1 MASNSGIKTLSQNKV
16 LSNYFMYKFMKKNE
30 TKKSFGKL
38 LSWRQLWCCCLMLI
52 GGLLLTDRP
61 AFSQATTQ
69 ANVSLKLKQVTVLDA
84 LRELNRQYDRQLMF
98 KREEVE
104 QVKEPVSVDVK
115 KVTLLQAV
123 EACIRGTGLVATDR
137 NGIIVIGPARQ
148 TTPPVS
154 RVIQGIVRDEQG
166 NPLPGATI
174 KIKGTRMGTATD
186 FEGRFQLALAGN
198 AQVLEVSFIGYR
210 TVEVNVQGKKEI
222 EVRLQPDQA
231 EMEEVVVTG
240 YQTIRKE
247 RMTGTTATITANQIA
262 GRGLQSIDEILNSTI
277 SGLNM
282 ISSGRPGQDAQI
294 QIRGV
299 NSLTG
304 STEPMWIVDGMPLQ
318 GEIPN
323 IQSGSTDLQ
332 ATIFTTGI
340 GNIAPDD
347 IKSITVLKDAAATAI
362 YGARAANGVIVVETK
377 SGLSGKTRFNA
388 SVNVGITERPR
399 NNIDMM
405 NTAEKI
411 QFEREIFYDQQGYIY
426 TPGRVTKLLQQAA
439 YGEISS
445 DEAERRIGE
454 LAKINTDWFK
464 EIYRT
469 AISQQY
475 NFSMSGGN
483 EKTQHYV
490 SLNYLKE
497 VGTEPNNKY
506 DRLGMNIKLTHNP
519 SEKIRITGGLGATMK
534 NDRVTA
540 SSVNSLEYAMYAN
553 PYERLK
559 NEDGTKAY
567 DISYNAKESSIRD
580 GLDWDTFNILDDL
593 NRNTNTNRYLDAELS
608 LKVEWEIVKGLM
620 FTTHGVYNANS
631 NHNRIIEGADTYT
644 NFINN
649 WYSYKGEI
657 PHDMVKGSLREATG
671 YTNAYTF
678 RNTLQYTGEYA
689 GKHYISLFAGQE
701 IQERTA
707 YNSFNYSPVF
717 DEEHRIVG
725 FPEMDDIDGSEIN
738 YSALGGTGK
747 SVSKMSSFF
756 ANASYSY
763 LDKYILT
770 GALRYDGSDIIGNDN
785 QFTPLWNVGLRWNLH
800 REEFMKRWMWV
811 DQFAVRG
818 GFGYTGSI
826 DKNALPFVVMTLG
839 QSVIYDGQT
848 VPTSFSYPNPNVK
861 WQTKQDMNVGLD
873 LSLFDY
879 RLELGVNYYNNITR
893 DVLDRKALPYSSGR
907 SEVTENVA
915 DIYNSGWEIDLG
927 VTLLKNKSFQWY
939 AKANIAINDNKVKN
953 TYYKDTKDLP
963 KATLSN
969 AHQFVENQP
978 VNGWYGYKFAGINP
992 INGAVMTYTGN
1003 GEATLDMSVSG
1014 ATWPTPSVFYLGNL
1028 TPPVVGGFSTS
1039 ANWKQLI
1046 FSANFEFKT
1055 GHKIK
1060 SFNTFRSLDARNR
1073 HTSEANRWR
1082 EPGDIT
1088 NVPAMS
1094 EVYTSYSSYMYDILL
1109 EKGNYLRCS
1118 YMTLGY
1124 NLKPEWLHKIG
1135 FSTARLSFTAK
1146 DLFTISSYSGID
1158 PALMGSFGYPN
1169 SRKYTITLNV
1179 GF

>member
-1 MASNSGIKTLSQNKV
+1 MKLIFCFICCFLFSLHASIRAQKQMVTLKLEKTSVAEAIRELKQQTRLDFFFSNKEVNVKKTVSLNCENMRIDEV
-16 LSNYFMYKFMKKNE
+16 LQQLLGTEFQFEFVDNMVIITPGFRKSEEE
-30 TKKSFGKL
+30 TKSVLYKGTV
-38 LSWRQLWCCCLMLI
+38 C
-52 GGLLLTDRP
+52 D
-61 AFSQATTQ
+61 SQGQ
-69 ANVSLKLKQVTVLDA
+69 PLPGVTVA
-84 LRELNRQYDRQLMF
+84 
-98 KREEVE
+98 
-104 QVKEPVSVDVK
+104 VK
-115 KVTLLQAV
+115 
-123 EACIRGTGLVATDR
+123 GTSLGVATDV
-137 NGIIVIGPARQ
+137 NGNFQIQMPPA
-148 TTPPVS
+148 TNWIFV
-154 RVIQGIVRDEQG
+154 
-166 NPLPGATI
+166 
-174 KIKGTRMGTATD
+174 
-186 FEGRFQLALAGN
+186 F
-198 AQVLEVSFIGYR
+198 SFIGMQ
-210 TVEVNVQGKKEI
+210 TVEIQSGDRREFEVVLKPAKE
-222 EVRLQPDQA
+222 EL
-231 EMEEVVVTG
+231 EEVVVTG

-340 GNIAPDD
+340 GNIVPDD

-593 NRNTNTNRYLDAELS
+593 NRNTNTNRYLDAEL
-608 LKVEWEIVKGLM
+608 
-620 FTTHGVYNANS
+620 
-631 NHNRIIEGADTYT
+631 
-644 NFINN
+644 
-649 WYSYKGEI
+649 
-657 PHDMVKGSLREATG
+657 
-671 YTNAYTF
+671 
-678 RNTLQYTGEYA
+678 
-689 GKHYISLFAGQE
+689 
-701 IQERTA
+701 
-707 YNSFNYSPVF
+707 
-717 DEEHRIVG
+717 
-725 FPEMDDIDGSEIN
+725 
-738 YSALGGTGK
+738 
-747 SVSKMSSFF
+747 
-756 ANASYSY
+756 
-763 LDKYILT
+763 
-770 GALRYDGSDIIGNDN
+770 
-785 QFTPLWNVGLRWNLH
+785 
-800 REEFMKRWMWV
+800 
-811 DQFAVRG
+811 
-818 GFGYTGSI
+818 
-826 DKNALPFVVMTLG
+826 
-839 QSVIYDGQT
+839 
-848 VPTSFSYPNPNVK
+848 
-861 WQTKQDMNVGLD
+861 
-873 LSLFDY
+873 
-879 RLELGVNYYNNITR
+879 
-893 DVLDRKALPYSSGR
+893 
-907 SEVTENVA
+907 
-915 DIYNSGWEIDLG
+915 
-927 VTLLKNKSFQWY
+927 
-939 AKANIAINDNKVKN
+939 
-953 TYYKDTKDLP
+953 
-963 KATLSN
+963 
-969 AHQFVENQP
+969 
-978 VNGWYGYKFAGINP
+978 
-992 INGAVMTYTGN
+992 
-1003 GEATLDMSVSG
+1003 
-1014 ATWPTPSVFYLGNL
+1014 
-1028 TPPVVGGFSTS
+1028 
-1039 ANWKQLI
+1039 
-1046 FSANFEFKT
+1046 
-1055 GHKIK
+1055 
-1060 SFNTFRSLDARNR
+1060 
-1073 HTSEANRWR
+1073 
-1082 EPGDIT
+1082 
-1088 NVPAMS
+1088 
-1094 EVYTSYSSYMYDILL
+1094 
-1109 EKGNYLRCS
+1109 
-1118 YMTLGY
+1118 
-1124 NLKPEWLHKIG
+1124 
-1135 FSTARLSFTAK
+1135 
-1146 DLFTISSYSGID
+1146 
-1158 PALMGSFGYPN
+1158 
-1169 SRKYTITLNV
+1169 
-1179 GF
+1179 

>member
-1 MASNSGIKTLSQNKV
+1 MKLIFCFICCFLFSLHASIRAQKQMVTLKLEKTSVAEAIRELKQQTRLDFFFSNKEVNVKKTVSLNCENMRIDEV
-16 LSNYFMYKFMKKNE
+16 LQQLLGTEFQFEFVDNMVIITPGFRKSEEE
-30 TKKSFGKL
+30 TKSVLYKGTV
-38 LSWRQLWCCCLMLI
+38 C
-52 GGLLLTDRP
+52 D
-61 AFSQATTQ
+61 SQGQ
-69 ANVSLKLKQVTVLDA
+69 PLPGVTVA
-84 LRELNRQYDRQLMF
+84 
-98 KREEVE
+98 
-104 QVKEPVSVDVK
+104 VK
-115 KVTLLQAV
+115 
-123 EACIRGTGLVATDR
+123 GTSLGVATDV
-137 NGIIVIGPARQ
+137 NGNFQIQMPPA
-148 TTPPVS
+148 TNWIFV
-154 RVIQGIVRDEQG
+154 
-166 NPLPGATI
+166 
-174 KIKGTRMGTATD
+174 
-186 FEGRFQLALAGN
+186 F
-198 AQVLEVSFIGYR
+198 SFIGMQ
-210 TVEVNVQGKKEI
+210 TVEIQSGDRREFEVVLKPAKE
-222 EVRLQPDQA
+222 EL
-231 EMEEVVVTG
+231 EEVVVTG

-340 GNIAPDD
+340 GNIVPDD

-657 PHDMVKGSLREATG
+657 PHDMVKGSCLPGRKYRSGPLIIPSIILRYSTKNTG
-671 YTNAYTF
+671 SSDSLKWT
-678 RNTLQYTGEYA
+678 
-689 GKHYISLFAGQE
+689 ISTDRKSIIAPWEGQE
-701 IQERTA
+701 SR
-707 YNSFNYSPVF
+707 
-717 DEEHRIVG
+717 
-725 FPEMDDIDGSEIN
+725 
-738 YSALGGTGK
+738 SAK
-747 SVSKMSSFF
+747 C
-756 ANASYSY
+756 
-763 LDKYILT
+763 
-770 GALRYDGSDIIGNDN
+770 
-785 QFTPLWNVGLRWNLH
+785 LH
-800 REEFMKRWMWV
+800 F
-811 DQFAVRG
+811 
-818 GFGYTGSI
+818 
-826 DKNALPFVVMTLG
+826 LPMPH
-839 QSVIYDGQT
+839 I
-848 VPTSFSYPNPNVK
+848 PT
-861 WQTKQDMNVGLD
+861 W
-873 LSLFDY
+873 
-879 RLELGVNYYNNITR
+879 I
-893 DVLDRKALPYSSGR
+893 
-907 SEVTENVA
+907 
-915 DIYNSGWEIDLG
+915 
-927 VTLLKNKSFQWY
+927 
-939 AKANIAINDNKVKN
+939 
-953 TYYKDTKDLP
+953 
-963 KATLSN
+963 
-969 AHQFVENQP
+969 
-978 VNGWYGYKFAGINP
+978 
-992 INGAVMTYTGN
+992 
-1003 GEATLDMSVSG
+1003 
-1014 ATWPTPSVFYLGNL
+1014 
-1028 TPPVVGGFSTS
+1028 
-1039 ANWKQLI
+1039 
-1046 FSANFEFKT
+1046 
-1055 GHKIK
+1055 
-1060 SFNTFRSLDARNR
+1060 NTF
-1073 HTSEANRWR
+1073 
-1082 EPGDIT
+1082 
-1088 NVPAMS
+1088 
-1094 EVYTSYSSYMYDILL
+1094 
-1109 EKGNYLRCS
+1109 
-1118 YMTLGY
+1118 
-1124 NLKPEWLHKIG
+1124 
-1135 FSTARLSFTAK
+1135 
-1146 DLFTISSYSGID
+1146 
-1158 PALMGSFGYPN
+1158 
-1169 SRKYTITLNV
+1169 
-1179 GF
+1179 

>member
-1 MASNSGIKTLSQNKV
+1 MKLIFCFICCFLFSLHASIRAQKQMVTLKLEKTSVAEAIRELKQQTRLDFFFSNKEVNVKKTVSLNCENMRIDEV
-16 LSNYFMYKFMKKNE
+16 LQQLLGTEFQFEFVDNMVIITPGFRKSEEE
-30 TKKSFGKL
+30 TKSVLYKGTV
-38 LSWRQLWCCCLMLI
+38 C
-52 GGLLLTDRP
+52 D
-61 AFSQATTQ
+61 SQGQ
-69 ANVSLKLKQVTVLDA
+69 PLPGVTVA
-84 LRELNRQYDRQLMF
+84 
-98 KREEVE
+98 
-104 QVKEPVSVDVK
+104 VK
-115 KVTLLQAV
+115 
-123 EACIRGTGLVATDR
+123 GTSLGVATDV
-137 NGIIVIGPARQ
+137 NGNFQIQMPPA
-148 TTPPVS
+148 TNWIFV
-154 RVIQGIVRDEQG
+154 
-166 NPLPGATI
+166 
-174 KIKGTRMGTATD
+174 
-186 FEGRFQLALAGN
+186 F
-198 AQVLEVSFIGYR
+198 SFIGMQ
-210 TVEVNVQGKKEI
+210 TVEIQSGDRREFEVVLKPAKE
-222 EVRLQPDQA
+222 EL
-231 EMEEVVVTG
+231 EEVVVTG

-770 GALRYDGSDIIGNDN
+770 GALRYN
-785 QFTPLWNVGLRWNLH
+785 
-800 REEFMKRWMWV
+800 
-811 DQFAVRG
+811 
-818 GFGYTGSI
+818 
-826 DKNALPFVVMTLG
+826 
-839 QSVIYDGQT
+839 
-848 VPTSFSYPNPNVK
+848 
-861 WQTKQDMNVGLD
+861 
-873 LSLFDY
+873 
-879 RLELGVNYYNNITR
+879 
-893 DVLDRKALPYSSGR
+893 
-907 SEVTENVA
+907 
-915 DIYNSGWEIDLG
+915 
-927 VTLLKNKSFQWY
+927 
-939 AKANIAINDNKVKN
+939 
-953 TYYKDTKDLP
+953 
-963 KATLSN
+963 
-969 AHQFVENQP
+969 
-978 VNGWYGYKFAGINP
+978 
-992 INGAVMTYTGN
+992 
-1003 GEATLDMSVSG
+1003 
-1014 ATWPTPSVFYLGNL
+1014 
-1028 TPPVVGGFSTS
+1028 
-1039 ANWKQLI
+1039 
-1046 FSANFEFKT
+1046 
-1055 GHKIK
+1055 
-1060 SFNTFRSLDARNR
+1060 
-1073 HTSEANRWR
+1073 
-1082 EPGDIT
+1082 
-1088 NVPAMS
+1088 
-1094 EVYTSYSSYMYDILL
+1094 
-1109 EKGNYLRCS
+1109 
-1118 YMTLGY
+1118 
-1124 NLKPEWLHKIG
+1124 
-1135 FSTARLSFTAK
+1135 
-1146 DLFTISSYSGID
+1146 
-1158 PALMGSFGYPN
+1158 
-1169 SRKYTITLNV
+1169 
-1179 GF
+1179 

>member
-1 MASNSGIKTLSQNKV
+1 MKLIFCFICCFLFSLHASIRAQKQMVTLKLEKTSVAEAIRELKQQTRLDFFFSNKEVNVKKTVSLNCENMRIDEV
-16 LSNYFMYKFMKKNE
+16 LQQLLGTEFQFEFVDNMVIITPGFRKSEEE
-30 TKKSFGKL
+30 TKSVLYKGTV
-38 LSWRQLWCCCLMLI
+38 C
-52 GGLLLTDRP
+52 D
-61 AFSQATTQ
+61 SQGQ
-69 ANVSLKLKQVTVLDA
+69 PLPGVTVA
-84 LRELNRQYDRQLMF
+84 
-98 KREEVE
+98 
-104 QVKEPVSVDVK
+104 VK
-115 KVTLLQAV
+115 
-123 EACIRGTGLVATDR
+123 GTSLGVATDV
-137 NGIIVIGPARQ
+137 NGNFQIQMPPA
-148 TTPPVS
+148 TNWIFV
-154 RVIQGIVRDEQG
+154 
-166 NPLPGATI
+166 
-174 KIKGTRMGTATD
+174 
-186 FEGRFQLALAGN
+186 F
-198 AQVLEVSFIGYR
+198 SFIGMQ
-210 TVEVNVQGKKEI
+210 TVEIQSGDRREFEVVLKPAKE
-222 EVRLQPDQA
+222 EL
-231 EMEEVVVTG
+231 EEVVVTG

-340 GNIAPDD
+340 GNIVPDD

-770 GALRYDGSDIIGNDN
+770 GALRY
-785 QFTPLWNVGLRWNLH
+785 R
-800 REEFMKRWMWV
+800 KR
-811 DQFAVRG
+811 
-818 GFGYTGSI
+818 
-826 DKNALPFVVMTLG
+826 
-839 QSVIYDGQT
+839 
-848 VPTSFSYPNPNVK
+848 
-861 WQTKQDMNVGLD
+861 
-873 LSLFDY
+873 
-879 RLELGVNYYNNITR
+879 
-893 DVLDRKALPYSSGR
+893 
-907 SEVTENVA
+907 
-915 DIYNSGWEIDLG
+915 
-927 VTLLKNKSFQWY
+927 
-939 AKANIAINDNKVKN
+939 
-953 TYYKDTKDLP
+953 
-963 KATLSN
+963 
-969 AHQFVENQP
+969 QP
-978 VNGWYGYKFAGINP
+978 VYSAMECRFTLESASGGIYEAVDVGRPVRCPGW
-992 INGAVMTYTGN
+992 
-1003 GEATLDMSVSG
+1003 
-1014 ATWPTPSVFYLGNL
+1014 
-1028 TPPVVGGFSTS
+1028 
-1039 ANWKQLI
+1039 
-1046 FSANFEFKT
+1046 
-1055 GHKIK
+1055 
-1060 SFNTFRSLDARNR
+1060 FRIY
-1073 HTSEANRWR
+1073 R
-1082 EPGDIT
+1082 EYRQECTAFCGDDPWT
-1088 NVPAMS
+1088 
-1094 EVYTSYSSYMYDILL
+1094 
-1109 EKGNYLRCS
+1109 KC
-1118 YMTLGY
+1118 
-1124 NLKPEWLHKIG
+1124 
-1135 FSTARLSFTAK
+1135 
-1146 DLFTISSYSGID
+1146 DL
-1158 PALMGSFGYPN
+1158 
-1169 SRKYTITLNV
+1169 
-1179 GF
+1179 

>member
-1 MASNSGIKTLSQNKV
+1 MKLIFCFICCFLFSLHASIRAQKQMVTLKLEKTSVAEAIRELKQQTRLDFFFSNKEVNVKKTVSLNCENMRIDEV
-16 LSNYFMYKFMKKNE
+16 LQQLLGTEFQFEFVDNMVIITPGFRKSEEE
-30 TKKSFGKL
+30 TKSVLYKGTV
-38 LSWRQLWCCCLMLI
+38 C
-52 GGLLLTDRP
+52 D
-61 AFSQATTQ
+61 SQGQ
-69 ANVSLKLKQVTVLDA
+69 PLPGVTVA
-84 LRELNRQYDRQLMF
+84 
-98 KREEVE
+98 
-104 QVKEPVSVDVK
+104 VK
-115 KVTLLQAV
+115 
-123 EACIRGTGLVATDR
+123 GTSLGVATDV
-137 NGIIVIGPARQ
+137 NGNFQIQMPPA
-148 TTPPVS
+148 TNWIFV
-154 RVIQGIVRDEQG
+154 
-166 NPLPGATI
+166 
-174 KIKGTRMGTATD
+174 
-186 FEGRFQLALAGN
+186 F
-198 AQVLEVSFIGYR
+198 SFIGMQ
-210 TVEVNVQGKKEI
+210 TVEIQSGDRREFEVVLKPAKE
-222 EVRLQPDQA
+222 EL
-231 EMEEVVVTG
+231 EEVVVTG

-340 GNIAPDD
+340 GNIVPDD

-631 NHNRIIEGADTYT
+631 NHNRITYT

-1014 ATWPTPSVFYLGNL
+1014 ATWPIPSVFYLGNL

-1094 EVYTSYSSYMYDILL
+1094 EAFTTYSSYMYDILL

-1146 DLFTISSYSGID
+1146 DLFTVSSYSGID

>member
-1 MASNSGIKTLSQNKV
+1 MASNSGIKTLSRNKV

-30 TKKSFGKL
+30 TKKSFGKF

-186 FEGRFQLALAGN
+186 FEGRFQLALAGD

-210 TVEVNVQGKKEI
+210 TVEVNVQGKDEI

-377 SGLSGKTRFNA
+377 SGLSGETRFNA

-464 EIYRT
+464 EIT
-469 AISQQY
+469 QTP
-475 NFSMSGGN
+475 FSHKHNLSISGGS
-483 EKTQHYV
+483 EKFSHHTSFNYEKSDGLQKHNSSEKLMARTNIRQ
-490 SLNYLKE
+490 SLLDKWVDLDYNL
-497 VGTEPNNKY
+497 NIIHRKY
-506 DRLGMNIKLTHNP
+506 SPSSTSAFMQAFTHNP
-519 SEKIRITGGLGATMK
+519 TEPVYDDSDPDAGGYSRIKAMEYYNPVAIINERNMESKNDNYGIRI
-534 NDRVTA
+534 
-540 SSVNSLEYAMYAN
+540 
-553 PYERLK
+553 
-559 NEDGTKAY
+559 
-567 DISYNAKESSIRD
+567 
-580 GLDWDTFNILDDL
+580 
-593 NRNTNTNRYLDAELS
+593 
-608 LKVEWEIVKGLM
+608 
-620 FTTHGVYNANS
+620 
-631 NHNRIIEGADTYT
+631 
-644 NFINN
+644 
-649 WYSYKGEI
+649 
-657 PHDMVKGSLREATG
+657 
-671 YTNAYTF
+671 
-678 RNTLQYTGEYA
+678 
-689 GKHYISLFAGQE
+689 
-701 IQERTA
+701 
-707 YNSFNYSPVF
+707 
-717 DEEHRIVG
+717 EHR
-725 FPEMDDIDGSEIN
+725 DI
-738 YSALGGTGK
+738 GK
-747 SVSKMSSFF
+747 D
-756 ANASYSY
+756 A
-763 LDKYILT
+763 I
-770 GALRYDGSDIIGNDN
+770 
-785 QFTPLWNVGLRWNLH
+785 
-800 REEFMKRWMWV
+800 
-811 DQFAVRG
+811 
-818 GFGYTGSI
+818 
-826 DKNALPFVVMTLG
+826 
-839 QSVIYDGQT
+839 
-848 VPTSFSYPNPNVK
+848 
-861 WQTKQDMNVGLD
+861 
-873 LSLFDY
+873 
-879 RLELGVNYYNNITR
+879 
-893 DVLDRKALPYSSGR
+893 
-907 SEVTENVA
+907 
-915 DIYNSGWEIDLG
+915 
-927 VTLLKNKSFQWY
+927 
-939 AKANIAINDNKVKN
+939 AKA
-953 TYYKDTKDLP
+953 
-963 KATLSN
+963 
-969 AHQFVENQP
+969 
-978 VNGWYGYKFAGINP
+978 
-992 INGAVMTYTGN
+992 
-1003 GEATLDMSVSG
+1003 
-1014 ATWPTPSVFYLGNL
+1014 
-1028 TPPVVGGFSTS
+1028 
-1039 ANWKQLI
+1039 
-1046 FSANFEFKT
+1046 
-1055 GHKIK
+1055 
-1060 SFNTFRSLDARNR
+1060 R
-1073 HTSEANRWR
+1073 
-1082 EPGDIT
+1082 
-1088 NVPAMS
+1088 
-1094 EVYTSYSSYMYDILL
+1094 
-1109 EKGNYLRCS
+1109 
-1118 YMTLGY
+1118 
-1124 NLKPEWLHKIG
+1124 
-1135 FSTARLSFTAK
+1135 
-1146 DLFTISSYSGID
+1146 
-1158 PALMGSFGYPN
+1158 
-1169 SRKYTITLNV
+1169 
-1179 GF
+1179 

>member
-1 MASNSGIKTLSQNKV
+1 MRDARWL
-16 LSNYFMYKFMKKNE
+16 Y
-30 TKKSFGKL
+30 
-38 LSWRQLWCCCLMLI
+38 
-52 GGLLLTDRP
+52 
-61 AFSQATTQ
+61 
-69 ANVSLKLKQVTVLDA
+69 VSLPNRRAVT
-84 LRELNRQYDRQLMF
+84 
-98 KREEVE
+98 
-104 QVKEPVSVDVK
+104 
-115 KVTLLQAV
+115 AV
-123 EACIRGTGLVATDR
+123 
-137 NGIIVIGPARQ
+137 P
-148 TTPPVS
+148 
-154 RVIQGIVRDEQG
+154 
-166 NPLPGATI
+166 
-174 KIKGTRMGTATD
+174 
-186 FEGRFQLALAGN
+186 
-198 AQVLEVSFIGYR
+198 
-210 TVEVNVQGKKEI
+210 
-222 EVRLQPDQA
+222 
-231 EMEEVVVTG
+231 
-240 YQTIRKE
+240 
-247 RMTGTTATITANQIA
+247 
-262 GRGLQSIDEILNSTI
+262 
-277 SGLNM
+277 
-282 ISSGRPGQDAQI
+282 
-294 QIRGV
+294 
-299 NSLTG
+299 
-304 STEPMWIVDGMPLQ
+304 
-318 GEIPN
+318 
-323 IQSGSTDLQ
+323 
-332 ATIFTTGI
+332 
-340 GNIAPDD
+340 
-347 IKSITVLKDAAATAI
+347 
-362 YGARAANGVIVVETK
+362 
-377 SGLSGKTRFNA
+377 
-388 SVNVGITERPR
+388 
-399 NNIDMM
+399 
-405 NTAEKI
+405 EKI

-725 FPEMDDIDGSEIN
+725 FPEMDGIDGSEIN
-738 YSALGGTGK
+738 YNALGGTGK

-818 GFGYTGSI
+818 GFGS
-826 DKNALPFVVMTLG
+826 
-839 QSVIYDGQT
+839 
-848 VPTSFSYPNPNVK
+848 
-861 WQTKQDMNVGLD
+861 
-873 LSLFDY
+873 
-879 RLELGVNYYNNITR
+879 RC
-893 DVLDRKALPYSSGR
+893 
-907 SEVTENVA
+907 
-915 DIYNSGWEIDLG
+915 
-927 VTLLKNKSFQWY
+927 
-939 AKANIAINDNKVKN
+939 
-953 TYYKDTKDLP
+953 
-963 KATLSN
+963 
-969 AHQFVENQP
+969 
-978 VNGWYGYKFAGINP
+978 
-992 INGAVMTYTGN
+992 
-1003 GEATLDMSVSG
+1003 
-1014 ATWPTPSVFYLGNL
+1014 
-1028 TPPVVGGFSTS
+1028 
-1039 ANWKQLI
+1039 
-1046 FSANFEFKT
+1046 
-1055 GHKIK
+1055 
-1060 SFNTFRSLDARNR
+1060 
-1073 HTSEANRWR
+1073 
-1082 EPGDIT
+1082 
-1088 NVPAMS
+1088 
-1094 EVYTSYSSYMYDILL
+1094 
-1109 EKGNYLRCS
+1109 LRQ
-1118 YMTLGY
+1118 G
-1124 NLKPEWLHKIG
+1124 
-1135 FSTARLSFTAK
+1135 
-1146 DLFTISSYSGID
+1146 
-1158 PALMGSFGYPN
+1158 
-1169 SRKYTITLNV
+1169 
-1179 GF
+1179 

>member
-1 MASNSGIKTLSQNKV
+1 MKLIFCFICCFLFSLHASIRAQKQMVTLKLEKTSVAEAIRELKQQTRLDFFFSNKEVNVKKTVSLNCENMRIDEV
-16 LSNYFMYKFMKKNE
+16 LQQLLGTEFQFEFVDNMVIITPGFRKSEEE
-30 TKKSFGKL
+30 TKSVLYKGTV
-38 LSWRQLWCCCLMLI
+38 C
-52 GGLLLTDRP
+52 D
-61 AFSQATTQ
+61 SQGQ
-69 ANVSLKLKQVTVLDA
+69 PLPGVTVA
-84 LRELNRQYDRQLMF
+84 
-98 KREEVE
+98 
-104 QVKEPVSVDVK
+104 VK
-115 KVTLLQAV
+115 
-123 EACIRGTGLVATDR
+123 GTSLGVATDV
-137 NGIIVIGPARQ
+137 NGNFQIQMPPA
-148 TTPPVS
+148 TNWIFV
-154 RVIQGIVRDEQG
+154 
-166 NPLPGATI
+166 
-174 KIKGTRMGTATD
+174 
-186 FEGRFQLALAGN
+186 F
-198 AQVLEVSFIGYR
+198 SFIGMQ
-210 TVEVNVQGKKEI
+210 TVEIQSGDRREFEVVLKPAKE
-222 EVRLQPDQA
+222 EL
-231 EMEEVVVTG
+231 EEVVVTG

-340 GNIAPDD
+340 GNIVPDD

-800 REEFMKRWMWV
+800 REEFMKRWM
-811 DQFAVRG
+811 
-818 GFGYTGSI
+818 
-826 DKNALPFVVMTLG
+826 TLG

-969 AHQFVENQP
+969 AHQFVEN
-978 VNGWYGYKFAGINP
+978 
-992 INGAVMTYTGN
+992 
-1003 GEATLDMSVSG
+1003 
-1014 ATWPTPSVFYLGNL
+1014 
-1028 TPPVVGGFSTS
+1028 
-1039 ANWKQLI
+1039 
-1046 FSANFEFKT
+1046 
-1055 GHKIK
+1055 
-1060 SFNTFRSLDARNR
+1060 
-1073 HTSEANRWR
+1073 
-1082 EPGDIT
+1082 
-1088 NVPAMS
+1088 
-1094 EVYTSYSSYMYDILL
+1094 
-1109 EKGNYLRCS
+1109 
-1118 YMTLGY
+1118 
-1124 NLKPEWLHKIG
+1124 
-1135 FSTARLSFTAK
+1135 
-1146 DLFTISSYSGID
+1146 
-1158 PALMGSFGYPN
+1158 
-1169 SRKYTITLNV
+1169 
-1179 GF
+1179 

>member
-1 MASNSGIKTLSQNKV
+1 MKLIFCFICCFLFSLHASIRAQKQMVTLKLEKTSVAEAIRELKQQTRLDFFFSNKEVNVKKTVSLNCENMRIDEV
-16 LSNYFMYKFMKKNE
+16 LQQLLGTEFQFEFVDNMVIITPGFRKSEEE
-30 TKKSFGKL
+30 TKSVLYKGTV
-38 LSWRQLWCCCLMLI
+38 C
-52 GGLLLTDRP
+52 D
-61 AFSQATTQ
+61 SQGQ
-69 ANVSLKLKQVTVLDA
+69 PLPGVTVA
-84 LRELNRQYDRQLMF
+84 
-98 KREEVE
+98 
-104 QVKEPVSVDVK
+104 VK
-115 KVTLLQAV
+115 
-123 EACIRGTGLVATDR
+123 GTSLGVATDV
-137 NGIIVIGPARQ
+137 NGNFQIQMPPA
-148 TTPPVS
+148 TNWIFV
-154 RVIQGIVRDEQG
+154 
-166 NPLPGATI
+166 
-174 KIKGTRMGTATD
+174 
-186 FEGRFQLALAGN
+186 F
-198 AQVLEVSFIGYR
+198 SFIGMQ
-210 TVEVNVQGKKEI
+210 TVEIQSGDRREFEVVLKPAKE
-222 EVRLQPDQA
+222 EL
-231 EMEEVVVTG
+231 EEVVVTG

-340 GNIAPDD
+340 GNIVPDD

-631 NHNRIIEGADTYT
+631 NHNRTDLKI
-644 NFINN
+644 
-649 WYSYKGEI
+649 
-657 PHDMVKGSLREATG
+657 
-671 YTNAYTF
+671 
-678 RNTLQYTGEYA
+678 
-689 GKHYISLFAGQE
+689 
-701 IQERTA
+701 
-707 YNSFNYSPVF
+707 
-717 DEEHRIVG
+717 
-725 FPEMDDIDGSEIN
+725 FP
-738 YSALGGTGK
+738 
-747 SVSKMSSFF
+747 
-756 ANASYSY
+756 
-763 LDKYILT
+763 
-770 GALRYDGSDIIGNDN
+770 
-785 QFTPLWNVGLRWNLH
+785 
-800 REEFMKRWMWV
+800 
-811 DQFAVRG
+811 
-818 GFGYTGSI
+818 
-826 DKNALPFVVMTLG
+826 
-839 QSVIYDGQT
+839 
-848 VPTSFSYPNPNVK
+848 
-861 WQTKQDMNVGLD
+861 
-873 LSLFDY
+873 
-879 RLELGVNYYNNITR
+879 
-893 DVLDRKALPYSSGR
+893 
-907 SEVTENVA
+907 
-915 DIYNSGWEIDLG
+915 
-927 VTLLKNKSFQWY
+927 
-939 AKANIAINDNKVKN
+939 
-953 TYYKDTKDLP
+953 
-963 KATLSN
+963 
-969 AHQFVENQP
+969 
-978 VNGWYGYKFAGINP
+978 
-992 INGAVMTYTGN
+992 
-1003 GEATLDMSVSG
+1003 
-1014 ATWPTPSVFYLGNL
+1014 
-1028 TPPVVGGFSTS
+1028 
-1039 ANWKQLI
+1039 
-1046 FSANFEFKT
+1046 
-1055 GHKIK
+1055 
-1060 SFNTFRSLDARNR
+1060 
-1073 HTSEANRWR
+1073 
-1082 EPGDIT
+1082 
-1088 NVPAMS
+1088 
-1094 EVYTSYSSYMYDILL
+1094 
-1109 EKGNYLRCS
+1109 
-1118 YMTLGY
+1118 
-1124 NLKPEWLHKIG
+1124 
-1135 FSTARLSFTAK
+1135 
-1146 DLFTISSYSGID
+1146 
-1158 PALMGSFGYPN
+1158 
-1169 SRKYTITLNV
+1169 
-1179 GF
+1179 

>member
-1 MASNSGIKTLSQNKV
+1 MKLIFCFICCFLFSLHASIRAQKQMVTLKLEKTSVAEAIRELKQQTRLDFFFSNKEVNVKKTVSLNCENMRIDEV
-16 LSNYFMYKFMKKNE
+16 LQQLLGTEFQFEFVDNMVIITPGFRKSEEE
-30 TKKSFGKL
+30 TKSVLYKGTV
-38 LSWRQLWCCCLMLI
+38 C
-52 GGLLLTDRP
+52 D
-61 AFSQATTQ
+61 SQGQ
-69 ANVSLKLKQVTVLDA
+69 PLPGVTVA
-84 LRELNRQYDRQLMF
+84 
-98 KREEVE
+98 
-104 QVKEPVSVDVK
+104 VK
-115 KVTLLQAV
+115 
-123 EACIRGTGLVATDR
+123 GTSLGVATDV
-137 NGIIVIGPARQ
+137 NGNFQIQMPPA
-148 TTPPVS
+148 TNWIFV
-154 RVIQGIVRDEQG
+154 
-166 NPLPGATI
+166 
-174 KIKGTRMGTATD
+174 
-186 FEGRFQLALAGN
+186 F
-198 AQVLEVSFIGYR
+198 SFIGMQ
-210 TVEVNVQGKKEI
+210 TVEIQSGDRREFEVVLKPAKE
-222 EVRLQPDQA
+222 EL
-231 EMEEVVVTG
+231 EEVVVTG

-631 NHNRIIEGADTYT
+631 NHNRITPATP
-644 NFINN
+644 
-649 WYSYKGEI
+649 I
-657 PHDMVKGSLREATG
+657 PILSITGIPTREK
-671 YTNAYTF
+671 F
-678 RNTLQYTGEYA
+678 RM
-689 GKHYISLFAGQE
+689 I
-701 IQERTA
+701 
-707 YNSFNYSPVF
+707 
-717 DEEHRIVG
+717 
-725 FPEMDDIDGSEIN
+725 
-738 YSALGGTGK
+738 
-747 SVSKMSSFF
+747 
-756 ANASYSY
+756 
-763 LDKYILT
+763 
-770 GALRYDGSDIIGNDN
+770 
-785 QFTPLWNVGLRWNLH
+785 W
-800 REEFMKRWMWV
+800 
-811 DQFAVRG
+811 
-818 GFGYTGSI
+818 
-826 DKNALPFVVMTLG
+826 
-839 QSVIYDGQT
+839 
-848 VPTSFSYPNPNVK
+848 
-861 WQTKQDMNVGLD
+861 
-873 LSLFDY
+873 
-879 RLELGVNYYNNITR
+879 
-893 DVLDRKALPYSSGR
+893 
-907 SEVTENVA
+907 
-915 DIYNSGWEIDLG
+915 
-927 VTLLKNKSFQWY
+927 
-939 AKANIAINDNKVKN
+939 
-953 TYYKDTKDLP
+953 
-963 KATLSN
+963 
-969 AHQFVENQP
+969 
-978 VNGWYGYKFAGINP
+978 
-992 INGAVMTYTGN
+992 
-1003 GEATLDMSVSG
+1003 
-1014 ATWPTPSVFYLGNL
+1014 
-1028 TPPVVGGFSTS
+1028 
-1039 ANWKQLI
+1039 
-1046 FSANFEFKT
+1046 
-1055 GHKIK
+1055 
-1060 SFNTFRSLDARNR
+1060 
-1073 HTSEANRWR
+1073 
-1082 EPGDIT
+1082 
-1088 NVPAMS
+1088 
-1094 EVYTSYSSYMYDILL
+1094 
-1109 EKGNYLRCS
+1109 
-1118 YMTLGY
+1118 
-1124 NLKPEWLHKIG
+1124 
-1135 FSTARLSFTAK
+1135 
-1146 DLFTISSYSGID
+1146 
-1158 PALMGSFGYPN
+1158 
-1169 SRKYTITLNV
+1169 
-1179 GF
+1179 

>member
-1 MASNSGIKTLSQNKV
+1 MKLIFCFICCFLFSLHASIRAQKQMVTLKLEKTSVAEAIRELKQQTRLDFFFSNKEVNVKKTVSLNCENMRIDEV
-16 LSNYFMYKFMKKNE
+16 LQQLLGTEFQFEFVDNMVIITPGFRKSEEE
-30 TKKSFGKL
+30 TKSVLYKGTV
-38 LSWRQLWCCCLMLI
+38 C
-52 GGLLLTDRP
+52 D
-61 AFSQATTQ
+61 SQGQ
-69 ANVSLKLKQVTVLDA
+69 PLPGVTVA
-84 LRELNRQYDRQLMF
+84 
-98 KREEVE
+98 
-104 QVKEPVSVDVK
+104 VK
-115 KVTLLQAV
+115 
-123 EACIRGTGLVATDR
+123 GTSLGVATDV
-137 NGIIVIGPARQ
+137 NGNFQIQMPPA
-148 TTPPVS
+148 TNWIFV
-154 RVIQGIVRDEQG
+154 
-166 NPLPGATI
+166 
-174 KIKGTRMGTATD
+174 
-186 FEGRFQLALAGN
+186 F
-198 AQVLEVSFIGYR
+198 SFIGMQ
-210 TVEVNVQGKKEI
+210 TVEIQSGDRREFEVVLKPAKE
-222 EVRLQPDQA
+222 EL
-231 EMEEVVVTG
+231 EEVVVTG

-332 ATIFTTGI
+332 ATIFTI

-657 PHDMVKGSLREATG
+657 PHDMVKGSLREG
-671 YTNAYTF
+671 IPMPIHSGIHFNI
-678 RNTLQYTGEYA
+678 RGNMPENI
-689 GKHYISLFAGQE
+689 ISLCLPGRKYRSGPLIIPSIILRYSTKNTGSSDSLKWTISTDRKSIIAPWEGQE
-701 IQERTA
+701 SR
-707 YNSFNYSPVF
+707 
-717 DEEHRIVG
+717 
-725 FPEMDDIDGSEIN
+725 
-738 YSALGGTGK
+738 SAK
-747 SVSKMSSFF
+747 C
-756 ANASYSY
+756 
-763 LDKYILT
+763 
-770 GALRYDGSDIIGNDN
+770 
-785 QFTPLWNVGLRWNLH
+785 LH
-800 REEFMKRWMWV
+800 F
-811 DQFAVRG
+811 
-818 GFGYTGSI
+818 
-826 DKNALPFVVMTLG
+826 LPMPH
-839 QSVIYDGQT
+839 I
-848 VPTSFSYPNPNVK
+848 PT
-861 WQTKQDMNVGLD
+861 W
-873 LSLFDY
+873 
-879 RLELGVNYYNNITR
+879 I
-893 DVLDRKALPYSSGR
+893 
-907 SEVTENVA
+907 
-915 DIYNSGWEIDLG
+915 
-927 VTLLKNKSFQWY
+927 
-939 AKANIAINDNKVKN
+939 
-953 TYYKDTKDLP
+953 
-963 KATLSN
+963 
-969 AHQFVENQP
+969 
-978 VNGWYGYKFAGINP
+978 
-992 INGAVMTYTGN
+992 
-1003 GEATLDMSVSG
+1003 
-1014 ATWPTPSVFYLGNL
+1014 
-1028 TPPVVGGFSTS
+1028 
-1039 ANWKQLI
+1039 
-1046 FSANFEFKT
+1046 
-1055 GHKIK
+1055 
-1060 SFNTFRSLDARNR
+1060 NTF
-1073 HTSEANRWR
+1073 
-1082 EPGDIT
+1082 
-1088 NVPAMS
+1088 
-1094 EVYTSYSSYMYDILL
+1094 
-1109 EKGNYLRCS
+1109 
-1118 YMTLGY
+1118 
-1124 NLKPEWLHKIG
+1124 
-1135 FSTARLSFTAK
+1135 
-1146 DLFTISSYSGID
+1146 
-1158 PALMGSFGYPN
+1158 
-1169 SRKYTITLNV
+1169 
-1179 GF
+1179 

>member
-1 MASNSGIKTLSQNKV
+1 MKLIFCFICCFLFSLHASIRAQKQMVTLKLEKTSVAEAIRELKQQTRLDFFFSNKEVNVKKTVSLNCENMRIDEV
-16 LSNYFMYKFMKKNE
+16 LQQLLGTEFQFEFVDNMVIITPGFRKSEEE
-30 TKKSFGKL
+30 TKSVLYKGTV
-38 LSWRQLWCCCLMLI
+38 C
-52 GGLLLTDRP
+52 D
-61 AFSQATTQ
+61 SQGQ
-69 ANVSLKLKQVTVLDA
+69 PLPGVTVA
-84 LRELNRQYDRQLMF
+84 
-98 KREEVE
+98 
-104 QVKEPVSVDVK
+104 VK
-115 KVTLLQAV
+115 
-123 EACIRGTGLVATDR
+123 GTSLGVATDV
-137 NGIIVIGPARQ
+137 NGNFQIQMPPA
-148 TTPPVS
+148 TNWIFV
-154 RVIQGIVRDEQG
+154 
-166 NPLPGATI
+166 
-174 KIKGTRMGTATD
+174 
-186 FEGRFQLALAGN
+186 F
-198 AQVLEVSFIGYR
+198 SFIGMQ
-210 TVEVNVQGKKEI
+210 TVEIQSGDRREFEVVLKPAKE
-222 EVRLQPDQA
+222 EL
-231 EMEEVVVTG
+231 EEVVVTG

-340 GNIAPDD
+340 GNIVPDD

-818 GFGYTGSI
+818 FGYTGSI

-1014 ATWPTPSVFYLGNL
+1014 ATWPIPSVFYLGNL

-1094 EVYTSYSSYMYDILL
+1094 EAFTTYSSYMYDILL

-1146 DLFTISSYSGID
+1146 DLFTVSSYSGID

>member
-1 MASNSGIKTLSQNKV
+1 MKLIFCFICCFLFSLHASIRAQKQMVTLKLEKTSVAEAIRELKQQTRLDFFFSNKEVNVKKTVSLNCENMRIDEV
-16 LSNYFMYKFMKKNE
+16 LQQLLGTEFQFEFVDNMVIITPGFRKSEEE
-30 TKKSFGKL
+30 TKSVLYKGTV
-38 LSWRQLWCCCLMLI
+38 C
-52 GGLLLTDRP
+52 D
-61 AFSQATTQ
+61 SQGQ
-69 ANVSLKLKQVTVLDA
+69 PLPGVTVA
-84 LRELNRQYDRQLMF
+84 
-98 KREEVE
+98 
-104 QVKEPVSVDVK
+104 VK
-115 KVTLLQAV
+115 
-123 EACIRGTGLVATDR
+123 GTSLGVATDV
-137 NGIIVIGPARQ
+137 NGNFQIQMPPA
-148 TTPPVS
+148 TNWIFV
-154 RVIQGIVRDEQG
+154 
-166 NPLPGATI
+166 
-174 KIKGTRMGTATD
+174 
-186 FEGRFQLALAGN
+186 F
-198 AQVLEVSFIGYR
+198 SFIGMQ
-210 TVEVNVQGKKEI
+210 TVEIQSGDRREFEVVLKPAKE
-222 EVRLQPDQA
+222 EL
-231 EMEEVVVTG
+231 EEVVVTG

-580 GLDWDTFNILDDL
+580 GLDWDT
-593 NRNTNTNRYLDAELS
+593 
-608 LKVEWEIVKGLM
+608 
-620 FTTHGVYNANS
+620 
-631 NHNRIIEGADTYT
+631 
-644 NFINN
+644 
-649 WYSYKGEI
+649 
-657 PHDMVKGSLREATG
+657 
-671 YTNAYTF
+671 
-678 RNTLQYTGEYA
+678 
-689 GKHYISLFAGQE
+689 
-701 IQERTA
+701 
-707 YNSFNYSPVF
+707 
-717 DEEHRIVG
+717 
-725 FPEMDDIDGSEIN
+725 
-738 YSALGGTGK
+738 
-747 SVSKMSSFF
+747 
-756 ANASYSY
+756 
-763 LDKYILT
+763 
-770 GALRYDGSDIIGNDN
+770 
-785 QFTPLWNVGLRWNLH
+785 
-800 REEFMKRWMWV
+800 
-811 DQFAVRG
+811 
-818 GFGYTGSI
+818 
-826 DKNALPFVVMTLG
+826 
-839 QSVIYDGQT
+839 
-848 VPTSFSYPNPNVK
+848 
-861 WQTKQDMNVGLD
+861 
-873 LSLFDY
+873 
-879 RLELGVNYYNNITR
+879 
-893 DVLDRKALPYSSGR
+893 
-907 SEVTENVA
+907 
-915 DIYNSGWEIDLG
+915 
-927 VTLLKNKSFQWY
+927 
-939 AKANIAINDNKVKN
+939 
-953 TYYKDTKDLP
+953 
-963 KATLSN
+963 
-969 AHQFVENQP
+969 
-978 VNGWYGYKFAGINP
+978 
-992 INGAVMTYTGN
+992 
-1003 GEATLDMSVSG
+1003 
-1014 ATWPTPSVFYLGNL
+1014 
-1028 TPPVVGGFSTS
+1028 
-1039 ANWKQLI
+1039 
-1046 FSANFEFKT
+1046 
-1055 GHKIK
+1055 
-1060 SFNTFRSLDARNR
+1060 
-1073 HTSEANRWR
+1073 
-1082 EPGDIT
+1082 
-1088 NVPAMS
+1088 
-1094 EVYTSYSSYMYDILL
+1094 
-1109 EKGNYLRCS
+1109 
-1118 YMTLGY
+1118 
-1124 NLKPEWLHKIG
+1124 
-1135 FSTARLSFTAK
+1135 
-1146 DLFTISSYSGID
+1146 TI
-1158 PALMGSFGYPN
+1158 
-1169 SRKYTITLNV
+1169 
-1179 GF
+1179 

>member
-1 MASNSGIKTLSQNKV
+1 
-16 LSNYFMYKFMKKNE
+16 MKKNPNQCGIGMKIHLRKILLVKKLIFCFICCFLFSLHASIRAQKQMVTLKLEKTSVAEAIRELKQQTRLDFFFSNKEVNVKKTVSLNCENMRIDEVLQQLLGTEFQFEFVDNMVIITPGFRKSEEE
-30 TKKSFGKL
+30 TKSVLYKGTV
-38 LSWRQLWCCCLMLI
+38 C
-52 GGLLLTDRP
+52 D
-61 AFSQATTQ
+61 SQGQ
-69 ANVSLKLKQVTVLDA
+69 PLPGVTVA
-84 LRELNRQYDRQLMF
+84 
-98 KREEVE
+98 
-104 QVKEPVSVDVK
+104 VK
-115 KVTLLQAV
+115 
-123 EACIRGTGLVATDR
+123 GTSLGVATDV
-137 NGIIVIGPARQ
+137 NGNFQIQMPPA
-148 TTPPVS
+148 TNWIFV
-154 RVIQGIVRDEQG
+154 
-166 NPLPGATI
+166 
-174 KIKGTRMGTATD
+174 
-186 FEGRFQLALAGN
+186 F
-198 AQVLEVSFIGYR
+198 SFIGMQ
-210 TVEVNVQGKKEI
+210 TVEIQSGDRREFEVVLKPAKE
-222 EVRLQPDQA
+222 EL
-231 EMEEVVVTG
+231 EEVVVTG

-454 LAKINTDWFK
+454 LAEINTDWFK

-717 DEEHRIVG
+717 DEEHRIIG

-915 DIYNSGWEIDLG
+915 DIYNSGWAIDLG
-927 VTLLKNKSFQWY
+927 INLFNGMPKRTLR
-939 AKANIAINDNKVKN
+939 
-953 TYYKDTKDLP
+953 
-963 KATLSN
+963 
-969 AHQFVENQP
+969 
-978 VNGWYGYKFAGINP
+978 
-992 INGAVMTYTGN
+992 
-1003 GEATLDMSVSG
+1003 
-1014 ATWPTPSVFYLGNL
+1014 
-1028 TPPVVGGFSTS
+1028 ST
-1039 ANWKQLI
+1039 I
-1046 FSANFEFKT
+1046 
-1055 GHKIK
+1055 IK
-1060 SFNTFRSLDARNR
+1060 
-1073 HTSEANRWR
+1073 
-1082 EPGDIT
+1082 
-1088 NVPAMS
+1088 
-1094 EVYTSYSSYMYDILL
+1094 
-1109 EKGNYLRCS
+1109 
-1118 YMTLGY
+1118 
-1124 NLKPEWLHKIG
+1124 
-1135 FSTARLSFTAK
+1135 
-1146 DLFTISSYSGID
+1146 
-1158 PALMGSFGYPN
+1158 
-1169 SRKYTITLNV
+1169 
-1179 GF
+1179 

>member
-1 MASNSGIKTLSQNKV
+1 
-16 LSNYFMYKFMKKNE
+16 
-30 TKKSFGKL
+30 
-38 LSWRQLWCCCLMLI
+38 
-52 GGLLLTDRP
+52 
-61 AFSQATTQ
+61 
-69 ANVSLKLKQVTVLDA
+69 
-84 LRELNRQYDRQLMF
+84 
-98 KREEVE
+98 
-104 QVKEPVSVDVK
+104 
-115 KVTLLQAV
+115 
-123 EACIRGTGLVATDR
+123 
-137 NGIIVIGPARQ
+137 
-148 TTPPVS
+148 
-154 RVIQGIVRDEQG
+154 
-166 NPLPGATI
+166 
-174 KIKGTRMGTATD
+174 
-186 FEGRFQLALAGN
+186 
-198 AQVLEVSFIGYR
+198 
-210 TVEVNVQGKKEI
+210 
-222 EVRLQPDQA
+222 
-231 EMEEVVVTG
+231 
-240 YQTIRKE
+240 
-247 RMTGTTATITANQIA
+247 
-262 GRGLQSIDEILNSTI
+262 
-277 SGLNM
+277 
-282 ISSGRPGQDAQI
+282 
-294 QIRGV
+294 
-299 NSLTG
+299 
-304 STEPMWIVDGMPLQ
+304 
-318 GEIPN
+318 
-323 IQSGSTDLQ
+323 
-332 ATIFTTGI
+332 
-340 GNIAPDD
+340 
-347 IKSITVLKDAAATAI
+347 
-362 YGARAANGVIVVETK
+362 
-377 SGLSGKTRFNA
+377 
-388 SVNVGITERPR
+388 
-399 NNIDMM
+399 
-405 NTAEKI
+405 
-411 QFEREIFYDQQGYIY
+411 
-426 TPGRVTKLLQQAA
+426 
-439 YGEISS
+439 
-445 DEAERRIGE
+445 
-454 LAKINTDWFK
+454 
-464 EIYRT
+464 
-469 AISQQY
+469 
-475 NFSMSGGN
+475 
-483 EKTQHYV
+483 
-490 SLNYLKE
+490 
-497 VGTEPNNKY
+497 
-506 DRLGMNIKLTHNP
+506 
-519 SEKIRITGGLGATMK
+519 
-534 NDRVTA
+534 
-540 SSVNSLEYAMYAN
+540 
-553 PYERLK
+553 
-559 NEDGTKAY
+559 
-567 DISYNAKESSIRD
+567 
-580 GLDWDTFNILDDL
+580 
-593 NRNTNTNRYLDAELS
+593 
-608 LKVEWEIVKGLM
+608 
-620 FTTHGVYNANS
+620 
-631 NHNRIIEGADTYT
+631 
-644 NFINN
+644 
-649 WYSYKGEI
+649 
-657 PHDMVKGSLREATG
+657 MVKGSLREATG

-1014 ATWPTPSVFYLGNL
+1014 ATWPIPSVFYLGNL

-1060 SFNTFRSLDARNR
+1060 SSNTFRSLDARNR

-1094 EVYTSYSSYMYDILL
+1094 EAFTTYSSYMYDILL

-1146 DLFTISSYSGID
+1146 DLFTVSSYSGID

>member
-1 MASNSGIKTLSQNKV
+1 MKLIFCFICCFLFSLHASIRAQKQMVTLKLEKTSVAEAIRELKQQTRLDFFFSNKEVNVKKTVSLNCENMRIDEV
-16 LSNYFMYKFMKKNE
+16 LQQLLGTEFQFEFVDNMVIITPGFRKSEEE
-30 TKKSFGKL
+30 TKSVLYKGTV
-38 LSWRQLWCCCLMLI
+38 C
-52 GGLLLTDRP
+52 D
-61 AFSQATTQ
+61 SQGQ
-69 ANVSLKLKQVTVLDA
+69 PLPGVTVA
-84 LRELNRQYDRQLMF
+84 
-98 KREEVE
+98 
-104 QVKEPVSVDVK
+104 VK
-115 KVTLLQAV
+115 
-123 EACIRGTGLVATDR
+123 GTSLGVATDV
-137 NGIIVIGPARQ
+137 NGNFQIQMPPA
-148 TTPPVS
+148 TNWIFV
-154 RVIQGIVRDEQG
+154 
-166 NPLPGATI
+166 
-174 KIKGTRMGTATD
+174 
-186 FEGRFQLALAGN
+186 F
-198 AQVLEVSFIGYR
+198 SFIGMQ
-210 TVEVNVQGKKEI
+210 TVEIQSGDRREFEVVLKPAKE
-222 EVRLQPDQA
+222 EL
-231 EMEEVVVTG
+231 EEVVVTG

-657 PHDMVKGSLREATG
+657 PHDMVKGSLR
-671 YTNAYTF
+671 
-678 RNTLQYTGEYA
+678 
-689 GKHYISLFAGQE
+689 
-701 IQERTA
+701 
-707 YNSFNYSPVF
+707 
-717 DEEHRIVG
+717 
-725 FPEMDDIDGSEIN
+725 
-738 YSALGGTGK
+738 
-747 SVSKMSSFF
+747 
-756 ANASYSY
+756 
-763 LDKYILT
+763 
-770 GALRYDGSDIIGNDN
+770 
-785 QFTPLWNVGLRWNLH
+785 
-800 REEFMKRWMWV
+800 
-811 DQFAVRG
+811 
-818 GFGYTGSI
+818 
-826 DKNALPFVVMTLG
+826 
-839 QSVIYDGQT
+839 
-848 VPTSFSYPNPNVK
+848 
-861 WQTKQDMNVGLD
+861 
-873 LSLFDY
+873 
-879 RLELGVNYYNNITR
+879 
-893 DVLDRKALPYSSGR
+893 
-907 SEVTENVA
+907 
-915 DIYNSGWEIDLG
+915 
-927 VTLLKNKSFQWY
+927 
-939 AKANIAINDNKVKN
+939 
-953 TYYKDTKDLP
+953 
-963 KATLSN
+963 
-969 AHQFVENQP
+969 
-978 VNGWYGYKFAGINP
+978 
-992 INGAVMTYTGN
+992 
-1003 GEATLDMSVSG
+1003 
-1014 ATWPTPSVFYLGNL
+1014 
-1028 TPPVVGGFSTS
+1028 
-1039 ANWKQLI
+1039 
-1046 FSANFEFKT
+1046 
-1055 GHKIK
+1055 
-1060 SFNTFRSLDARNR
+1060 
-1073 HTSEANRWR
+1073 
-1082 EPGDIT
+1082 
-1088 NVPAMS
+1088 
-1094 EVYTSYSSYMYDILL
+1094 
-1109 EKGNYLRCS
+1109 
-1118 YMTLGY
+1118 
-1124 NLKPEWLHKIG
+1124 
-1135 FSTARLSFTAK
+1135 
-1146 DLFTISSYSGID
+1146 
-1158 PALMGSFGYPN
+1158 
-1169 SRKYTITLNV
+1169 
-1179 GF
+1179 

>member
-1 MASNSGIKTLSQNKV
+1 MKKLRLMFRWTFVFVLLGMLHVHANVYPQNGQQVTLSMKAASLKDV
-16 LSNYFMYKFMKKNE
+16 LWAIERQTSFVFMYNE
-30 TKKSFGKL
+30 EDLDRIGKV
-38 LSWRQLWCCCLMLI
+38 
-52 GGLLLTDRP
+52 D
-61 AFSQATTQ
+61 
-69 ANVSLKLKQVTVLDA
+69 
-84 LRELNRQYDRQLMF
+84 
-98 KREEVE
+98 
-104 QVKEPVSVDVK
+104 VDVK
-115 KVTLLQAV
+115 GDDIRTILNVCLNGTDLIYVLQDNVIVLKPTVPQKTIKEVLLKGKVV
-123 EACIRGTGLVATDR
+123 
-137 NGIIVIGPARQ
+137 
-148 TTPPVS
+148 
-154 RVIQGIVRDEQG
+154 DEKKE
-166 NPLPGATI
+166 PLPGVTI
-174 KIKGTRMGTATD
+174 LVKGTSVGAVTDANGQFAMRVPETAN
-186 FEGRFQLALAGN
+186 LAL
-198 AQVLEVSFIGYR
+198 VFSFIGMEPK
-210 TVEVNVQGKKEI
+210 EVAYKGQQEFYVVMKTAKE
-222 EVRLQPDQA
+222 EL
-231 EMEEVVVTG
+231 EEVVVTG
-240 YQTIRKE
+240 YMKLKKESFTGNTTTVNKDQLLKTNNKNVIAALQAFEPSFRIKDNKLFGSDPNSLPEFTIRGE
-247 RMTGTTATITANQIA
+247 GSIGMN
-262 GRGLQSIDEILNSTI
+262 RGLEMEKARRSQRTSLKDNPNLPIFIMDGFEVSVQKVYDMDINRIESMTI
-277 SGLNM
+277 
-282 ISSGRPGQDAQI
+282 
-294 QIRGV
+294 
-299 NSLTG
+299 
-304 STEPMWIVDGMPLQ
+304 
-318 GEIPN
+318 
-323 IQSGSTDLQ
+323 
-332 ATIFTTGI
+332 
-340 GNIAPDD
+340 
-347 IKSITVLKDAAATAI
+347 LKDAAATAI

-725 FPEMDDIDGSEIN
+725 FPEMDGIDGSEIN
-738 YSALGGTGK
+738 YNALGGTGK

-785 QFTPLWNVGLRWNLH
+785 QFTPLWNVGLRLNLH

-839 QSVIYDGQT
+839 QSVVYDGQT

-893 DVLDRKALPYSSGR
+893 DGLDRKALPYSSGR

-953 TYYKDTKDLP
+953 TYYKETKDLP

-1094 EVYTSYSSYMYDILL
+1094 EAFTTYSSYMYDILL

-1146 DLFTISSYSGID
+1146 NLFTISSYSGID

>member
-1 MASNSGIKTLSQNKV
+1 MASNSGIKTLSRNKV

-30 TKKSFGKL
+30 TKKSFGKF

-186 FEGRFQLALAGN
+186 FEGRFQLALAGD

-210 TVEVNVQGKKEI
+210 TVEVNVQGKDEI

-483 EKTQHYV
+483 
-490 SLNYLKE
+490 
-497 VGTEPNNKY
+497 
-506 DRLGMNIKLTHNP
+506 
-519 SEKIRITGGLGATMK
+519 
-534 NDRVTA
+534 
-540 SSVNSLEYAMYAN
+540 
-553 PYERLK
+553 
-559 NEDGTKAY
+559 
-567 DISYNAKESSIRD
+567 
-580 GLDWDTFNILDDL
+580 
-593 NRNTNTNRYLDAELS
+593 
-608 LKVEWEIVKGLM
+608 
-620 FTTHGVYNANS
+620 
-631 NHNRIIEGADTYT
+631 
-644 NFINN
+644 
-649 WYSYKGEI
+649 
-657 PHDMVKGSLREATG
+657 
-671 YTNAYTF
+671 
-678 RNTLQYTGEYA
+678 
-689 GKHYISLFAGQE
+689 
-701 IQERTA
+701 
-707 YNSFNYSPVF
+707 
-717 DEEHRIVG
+717 
-725 FPEMDDIDGSEIN
+725 
-738 YSALGGTGK
+738 
-747 SVSKMSSFF
+747 
-756 ANASYSY
+756 
-763 LDKYILT
+763 
-770 GALRYDGSDIIGNDN
+770 
-785 QFTPLWNVGLRWNLH
+785 
-800 REEFMKRWMWV
+800 
-811 DQFAVRG
+811 
-818 GFGYTGSI
+818 
-826 DKNALPFVVMTLG
+826 
-839 QSVIYDGQT
+839 
-848 VPTSFSYPNPNVK
+848 
-861 WQTKQDMNVGLD
+861 
-873 LSLFDY
+873 
-879 RLELGVNYYNNITR
+879 
-893 DVLDRKALPYSSGR
+893 
-907 SEVTENVA
+907 
-915 DIYNSGWEIDLG
+915 
-927 VTLLKNKSFQWY
+927 
-939 AKANIAINDNKVKN
+939 
-953 TYYKDTKDLP
+953 
-963 KATLSN
+963 
-969 AHQFVENQP
+969 
-978 VNGWYGYKFAGINP
+978 
-992 INGAVMTYTGN
+992 
-1003 GEATLDMSVSG
+1003 
-1014 ATWPTPSVFYLGNL
+1014 
-1028 TPPVVGGFSTS
+1028 
-1039 ANWKQLI
+1039 
-1046 FSANFEFKT
+1046 
-1055 GHKIK
+1055 
-1060 SFNTFRSLDARNR
+1060 
-1073 HTSEANRWR
+1073 
-1082 EPGDIT
+1082 
-1088 NVPAMS
+1088 
-1094 EVYTSYSSYMYDILL
+1094 
-1109 EKGNYLRCS
+1109 
-1118 YMTLGY
+1118 
-1124 NLKPEWLHKIG
+1124 
-1135 FSTARLSFTAK
+1135 
-1146 DLFTISSYSGID
+1146 
-1158 PALMGSFGYPN
+1158 
-1169 SRKYTITLNV
+1169 
-1179 GF
+1179 

>member
-1 MASNSGIKTLSQNKV
+1 MKLIFCFICCFLFSLHASIRAQKQMVTLKLEKTSVAEAIRELKQQTRLDFFFSNKEVNVKKTVSLNCENMRIDEV
-16 LSNYFMYKFMKKNE
+16 LQQLLGTEFQFEFVDNMVIITPGFRKSEEE
-30 TKKSFGKL
+30 TKSVLYKGTV
-38 LSWRQLWCCCLMLI
+38 C
-52 GGLLLTDRP
+52 D
-61 AFSQATTQ
+61 SQGQ
-69 ANVSLKLKQVTVLDA
+69 PLPGVTVA
-84 LRELNRQYDRQLMF
+84 
-98 KREEVE
+98 
-104 QVKEPVSVDVK
+104 VK
-115 KVTLLQAV
+115 
-123 EACIRGTGLVATDR
+123 GTSLGVATDV
-137 NGIIVIGPARQ
+137 NGNFQIQMPPA
-148 TTPPVS
+148 TNWIFV
-154 RVIQGIVRDEQG
+154 
-166 NPLPGATI
+166 
-174 KIKGTRMGTATD
+174 
-186 FEGRFQLALAGN
+186 F
-198 AQVLEVSFIGYR
+198 SFIGMQ
-210 TVEVNVQGKKEI
+210 TVEIQSGDRREFEVVLKPAKE
-222 EVRLQPDQA
+222 EL
-231 EMEEVVVTG
+231 EEVVVTG

-580 GLDWDTFNILDDL
+580 GLDWDTFN
-593 NRNTNTNRYLDAELS
+593 ES
-608 LKVEWEIVKGLM
+608 
-620 FTTHGVYNANS
+620 
-631 NHNRIIEGADTYT
+631 
-644 NFINN
+644 
-649 WYSYKGEI
+649 
-657 PHDMVKGSLREATG
+657 
-671 YTNAYTF
+671 
-678 RNTLQYTGEYA
+678 
-689 GKHYISLFAGQE
+689 
-701 IQERTA
+701 
-707 YNSFNYSPVF
+707 
-717 DEEHRIVG
+717 
-725 FPEMDDIDGSEIN
+725 
-738 YSALGGTGK
+738 SA
-747 SVSKMSSFF
+747 
-756 ANASYSY
+756 
-763 LDKYILT
+763 
-770 GALRYDGSDIIGNDN
+770 
-785 QFTPLWNVGLRWNLH
+785 
-800 REEFMKRWMWV
+800 
-811 DQFAVRG
+811 
-818 GFGYTGSI
+818 
-826 DKNALPFVVMTLG
+826 
-839 QSVIYDGQT
+839 
-848 VPTSFSYPNPNVK
+848 
-861 WQTKQDMNVGLD
+861 
-873 LSLFDY
+873 
-879 RLELGVNYYNNITR
+879 
-893 DVLDRKALPYSSGR
+893 
-907 SEVTENVA
+907 
-915 DIYNSGWEIDLG
+915 
-927 VTLLKNKSFQWY
+927 
-939 AKANIAINDNKVKN
+939 
-953 TYYKDTKDLP
+953 
-963 KATLSN
+963 
-969 AHQFVENQP
+969 
-978 VNGWYGYKFAGINP
+978 
-992 INGAVMTYTGN
+992 
-1003 GEATLDMSVSG
+1003 
-1014 ATWPTPSVFYLGNL
+1014 
-1028 TPPVVGGFSTS
+1028 
-1039 ANWKQLI
+1039 
-1046 FSANFEFKT
+1046 
-1055 GHKIK
+1055 
-1060 SFNTFRSLDARNR
+1060 
-1073 HTSEANRWR
+1073 
-1082 EPGDIT
+1082 
-1088 NVPAMS
+1088 
-1094 EVYTSYSSYMYDILL
+1094 
-1109 EKGNYLRCS
+1109 
-1118 YMTLGY
+1118 
-1124 NLKPEWLHKIG
+1124 
-1135 FSTARLSFTAK
+1135 
-1146 DLFTISSYSGID
+1146 
-1158 PALMGSFGYPN
+1158 
-1169 SRKYTITLNV
+1169 SR
-1179 GF
+1179 

>member
-1 MASNSGIKTLSQNKV
+1 MKLIFCFICCFLFSLHASIRAQKQMVTLKLEKTSVAEAIRELKQQTRLDFFFSNKEVNVKKTVSLNCENMRIDEV
-16 LSNYFMYKFMKKNE
+16 LQQLLGTEFQFEFVDNMVIITPGFRKSEEE
-30 TKKSFGKL
+30 TKSVLYKGTV
-38 LSWRQLWCCCLMLI
+38 C
-52 GGLLLTDRP
+52 D
-61 AFSQATTQ
+61 SQGQ
-69 ANVSLKLKQVTVLDA
+69 PLPGVTVA
-84 LRELNRQYDRQLMF
+84 
-98 KREEVE
+98 
-104 QVKEPVSVDVK
+104 VK
-115 KVTLLQAV
+115 
-123 EACIRGTGLVATDR
+123 GTSLGVATDV
-137 NGIIVIGPARQ
+137 NGNFQIQMPPA
-148 TTPPVS
+148 TNWIFV
-154 RVIQGIVRDEQG
+154 
-166 NPLPGATI
+166 
-174 KIKGTRMGTATD
+174 
-186 FEGRFQLALAGN
+186 F
-198 AQVLEVSFIGYR
+198 SFIGMQ
-210 TVEVNVQGKKEI
+210 TVEIQSGDRREFEVVLKPAKE
-222 EVRLQPDQA
+222 EL
-231 EMEEVVVTG
+231 EEVVVTG
-240 YQTIRKE
+240 YQT
-247 RMTGTTATITANQIA
+247 IA

-340 GNIAPDD
+340 GNIVPDD

-519 SEKIRITGGLGATMK
+519 SEKIRITGGLGTTMK

-553 PYERLK
+553 PYERLE

-893 DVLDRKALPYSSGR
+893 DVLDPILP
-907 SEVTENVA
+907 
-915 DIYNSGWEIDLG
+915 DG
-927 VTLLKNKSFQWY
+927 V
-939 AKANIAINDNKVKN
+939 
-953 TYYKDTKDLP
+953 
-963 KATLSN
+963 
-969 AHQFVENQP
+969 
-978 VNGWYGYKFAGINP
+978 
-992 INGAVMTYTGN
+992 
-1003 GEATLDMSVSG
+1003 
-1014 ATWPTPSVFYLGNL
+1014 
-1028 TPPVVGGFSTS
+1028 
-1039 ANWKQLI
+1039 
-1046 FSANFEFKT
+1046 
-1055 GHKIK
+1055 
-1060 SFNTFRSLDARNR
+1060 R
-1073 HTSEANRWR
+1073 
-1082 EPGDIT
+1082 
-1088 NVPAMS
+1088 
-1094 EVYTSYSSYMYDILL
+1094 
-1109 EKGNYLRCS
+1109 
-1118 YMTLGY
+1118 
-1124 NLKPEWLHKIG
+1124 
-1135 FSTARLSFTAK
+1135 
-1146 DLFTISSYSGID
+1146 
-1158 PALMGSFGYPN
+1158 
-1169 SRKYTITLNV
+1169 
-1179 GF
+1179 

>member
-1 MASNSGIKTLSQNKV
+1 MKLIFCFICCFLFSLHASIRAQKQMVTLKLEKTSVAEAIRELKQQTRLDFFFSNKEVNVKKTVSLNCENMRIDEV
-16 LSNYFMYKFMKKNE
+16 LQQLLGTEFQFEFVDNMVIITPGFRKSEEE
-30 TKKSFGKL
+30 TKSVLYKGTV
-38 LSWRQLWCCCLMLI
+38 C
-52 GGLLLTDRP
+52 D
-61 AFSQATTQ
+61 SQGQ
-69 ANVSLKLKQVTVLDA
+69 PLPGVTVA
-84 LRELNRQYDRQLMF
+84 
-98 KREEVE
+98 
-104 QVKEPVSVDVK
+104 VK
-115 KVTLLQAV
+115 
-123 EACIRGTGLVATDR
+123 GTSLGVATDV
-137 NGIIVIGPARQ
+137 NGNFQIQMPPA
-148 TTPPVS
+148 TNWIFV
-154 RVIQGIVRDEQG
+154 
-166 NPLPGATI
+166 
-174 KIKGTRMGTATD
+174 
-186 FEGRFQLALAGN
+186 F
-198 AQVLEVSFIGYR
+198 SFIGMQ
-210 TVEVNVQGKKEI
+210 TVEIQSGDRREFEVVLKPAKE
-222 EVRLQPDQA
+222 EL
-231 EMEEVVVTG
+231 EEVVVTG

-747 SVSKMSSFF
+747 SVSKMSSF
-756 ANASYSY
+756 
-763 LDKYILT
+763 
-770 GALRYDGSDIIGNDN
+770 
-785 QFTPLWNVGLRWNLH
+785 
-800 REEFMKRWMWV
+800 
-811 DQFAVRG
+811 
-818 GFGYTGSI
+818 
-826 DKNALPFVVMTLG
+826 LPMPH
-839 QSVIYDGQT
+839 I
-848 VPTSFSYPNPNVK
+848 PT
-861 WQTKQDMNVGLD
+861 W
-873 LSLFDY
+873 
-879 RLELGVNYYNNITR
+879 I
-893 DVLDRKALPYSSGR
+893 
-907 SEVTENVA
+907 
-915 DIYNSGWEIDLG
+915 
-927 VTLLKNKSFQWY
+927 
-939 AKANIAINDNKVKN
+939 
-953 TYYKDTKDLP
+953 
-963 KATLSN
+963 
-969 AHQFVENQP
+969 
-978 VNGWYGYKFAGINP
+978 
-992 INGAVMTYTGN
+992 
-1003 GEATLDMSVSG
+1003 
-1014 ATWPTPSVFYLGNL
+1014 
-1028 TPPVVGGFSTS
+1028 
-1039 ANWKQLI
+1039 
-1046 FSANFEFKT
+1046 
-1055 GHKIK
+1055 
-1060 SFNTFRSLDARNR
+1060 NTF
-1073 HTSEANRWR
+1073 
-1082 EPGDIT
+1082 
-1088 NVPAMS
+1088 
-1094 EVYTSYSSYMYDILL
+1094 
-1109 EKGNYLRCS
+1109 
-1118 YMTLGY
+1118 
-1124 NLKPEWLHKIG
+1124 
-1135 FSTARLSFTAK
+1135 
-1146 DLFTISSYSGID
+1146 
-1158 PALMGSFGYPN
+1158 
-1169 SRKYTITLNV
+1169 
-1179 GF
+1179 